1 MVPGNRLGCLLLA
14 GVDMAITTEDAPQPV
29 SLGCRGE
36 GAVEHVALKRLWSIL
51 CCVCGMF
58 YLVKTLKNILCLI
71 GIYLFLSCVGQDTSS
86 WFYLE
91 LN

>member
-1 MVPGNRLGCLLLA
+1 MSAVGRHGHGHQPH
-14 GVDMAITTEDAPQPV
+14 VPV

-36 GAVEHVALKRLWSIL
+36 GALEHVALKRLWSIL